1 MCNSLAPASVETKSL
16 IVILMGP
23 PGAGKGTHAN
33 SLSKE
38 LRLPHIS
45 TGDLFREYIRKQTP
59 FGQKAKHFI
68 DQGKL
73 VPDDLVLDM
82 LFERIGHSD
91 CKNGYLLDLH
101 FAVED
106 TVLVE
111 RITGRLACKHCNRP
125 HHIKF
130 DPPKKHG
137 HCNDCAGP
145 LYQRDDDRE

>member
-91 CKNGYLLDLH
+91 CKNGYLLDGFPRTVAQAQAFEQRVGDVSELLALH

-125 HHIKF
+125 HH
-130 DPPKKHG
+130 
-137 HCNDCAGP
+137 
-145 LYQRDDDRE
+145 